1 MADPEPKVDN
11 PRKADLEKLRRDLA
25 KEVEQLK
32 KALKGP
38 TADIGG
44 DKVWVGKN
52 ARVWH
57 QELQGRHKKVGEQ
70 VEKLLPLIDAAIRNE
85 PDKVSASE
93 ARVYNK
99 GI

>member
-25 KEVEQLK
+25 KEVEHLR

-38 TADIGG
+38 TEDIGG

-52 ARVWH
+52 ARAWH
-57 QELQGRHKKVGEQ
+57 RELQGRHKKLGEQ
-70 VEKLLPLIDAAIRNE
+70 VDKLLPLVDAAIRNE
-85 PDKVSASE
+85 PEKVTAAE
-93 ARVYNK
+93 ARSYRNST
-99 GI
+99 